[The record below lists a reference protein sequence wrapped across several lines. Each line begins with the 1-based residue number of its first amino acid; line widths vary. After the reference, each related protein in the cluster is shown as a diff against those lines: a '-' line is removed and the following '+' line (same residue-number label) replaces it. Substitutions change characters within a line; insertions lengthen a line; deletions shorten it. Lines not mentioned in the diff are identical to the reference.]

1 SNLKSKIFFLNKN
14 NNKYLFCKFVL
25 FLVSILLIINIKSLF
40 VKAMEKS
47 SEPLET
53 IELTTFLDKSE
64 LKNFP
69 NLKPFLAN
77 QNVDETEIST
87 LSDNNKA
94 EMEISLLSHDKSL
107 PNQFFL
113 LSCKHDLGSFF
124 SKRMRLFYALKNVRT
139 VPCASFFEWF
149 NFKQILFGTFDA
161 NLSKINCLFKCLN
174 LSGIKEEFIDDKYEK
189 VSLVALDFYRLLK
202 KNPNLGYFYLPSQDL
217 DKAISVNISFC
228 NCQVKGYSVLELI
241 HEIINLRDEN
251 FDVDNFRKHL
261 VIYIKHLMEISDSDE
276 ESIKVSVNNLLEK
289 IHELTD
295 IDELDRNLLFN
306 VLLSFSRVF
315 IPSLFEVNYSINNQR
330 IKPLYEMNL
339 DITNDVGHKTLG
351 FLFKLEK
358 NEQLSDFYLNFYE
371 IFQDENNIEQIK
383 PIDHLLIL
391 RTDKKQQIFYNSFF
405 HHLNINVLYKKTLSI
420 HKKAFF
426 NARLA

>member
-1 SNLKSKIFFLNKN
+1 MKSKIFFLNQN
-14 NNKYLFCKFVL
+14 NNKCLFCKFIL
-25 FLVSILLIINIKSLF
+25 FLVSILLIINIKFLL

-47 SEPLET
+47 SESLET

-69 NLKPFLAN
+69 NLKPFLTN

-149 NFKQILFGTFDA
+149 NFKQILFGTFHA

-241 HEIINLRDEN
+241 HEIVNLRDEN

-261 VIYIKHLMEISDSDE
+261 VIYIQHLMEISDSDE
-276 ESIKVSVNNLLEK
+276 ESMKVSINNLLEK
-289 IHELTD
+289 INELSD

-315 IPSLFEVNYSINNQR
+315 IPSLFEVNYSINTQR

-339 DITNDVGHKTLG
+339 DITNNVGHKTLG

-371 IFQDENNIEQIK
+371 IFQDENNIEQIR

>member
-1 SNLKSKIFFLNKN
+1 MKSKIFFLHQN
-14 NNKYLFCKFVL
+14 NNKYLFCKFIL
-25 FLVSILLIINIKSLF
+25 FLVSILLIINIKFLL

-202 KNPNLGYFYLPSQDL
+202 KNPNLGYFYLSSQDL

-276 ESIKVSVNNLLEK
+276 ESMKVSVNNLLEK
-289 IHELTD
+289 IHELSD

-315 IPSLFEVNYSINNQR
+315 IPSLFEVNYSINTQR

-339 DITNDVGHKTLG
+339 DITNDAGHKTLG

>member
-1 SNLKSKIFFLNKN
+1 
-14 NNKYLFCKFVL
+14 
-25 FLVSILLIINIKSLF
+25 
-40 VKAMEKS
+40 MEKP
-47 SEPLET
+47 SETLET
-53 IELTTFLDKSE
+53 IELKTFLDKSE
-64 LKNFP
+64 IKNFP
-69 NLKPFLAN
+69 NLKTFESDK
-77 QNVDETEIST
+77 NVDEVEVSKLADNDTFETEET
-87 LSDNNKA
+87 
-94 EMEISLLSHDKSL
+94 EVSLLSRDQLL
-107 PNQFFL
+107 PNRFFL

-149 NFKQILFGTFDA
+149 NFKQLLFGTFDA

-174 LSGIKEEFIDDKYEK
+174 LSGLKEEFIDDKYEK

-202 KNPNLGYFYLPSQDL
+202 KNPNLGYFYLSPQDL

-228 NCQVKGYSVLELI
+228 NCQVKGYSVLELL
-241 HEIINLRDEN
+241 HEILNLRDEN
-251 FDVDNFRKHL
+251 FDADNFRKHL

-276 ESIKVSVNNLLEK
+276 ESMKISINNLLEK
-289 IHELTD
+289 VHELND

-306 VLLSFSRVF
+306 VLLSFSRIF
-315 IPSLFEVNYSINNQR
+315 IPSLFEVNYSINTQR

-339 DITNDVGHKTLG
+339 DIINKPEHKTLG
-351 FLFKLEK
+351 FLLKLEN
-358 NEQLSDFYLNFYE
+358 NEELSDFYLNFYE
-371 IFQDENNIEQIK
+371 IFQDENNLEQMK
-383 PIDHLLIL
+383 LIDHLLIL

-426 NARLA
+426 NSRLTLN

>member
-1 SNLKSKIFFLNKN
+1 MKSKIFFLNQN
-14 NNKYLFCKFVL
+14 NNKYLFCKFIL
-25 FLVSILLIINIKSLF
+25 FLVLILLIINIKFLF

-94 EMEISLLSHDKSL
+94 ETEISLLSHDKSL

-124 SKRMRLFYALKNVRT
+124 SKRMRLFYALKNVKT

-149 NFKQILFGTFDA
+149 NFKQILFGTFNA

-228 NCQVKGYSVLELI
+228 NCQVKGYSVGAKE
-241 HEIINLRDEN
+241 
-251 FDVDNFRKHL
+251 
-261 VIYIKHLMEISDSDE
+261 
-276 ESIKVSVNNLLEK
+276 
-289 IHELTD
+289 
-295 IDELDRNLLFN
+295 
-306 VLLSFSRVF
+306 
-315 IPSLFEVNYSINNQR
+315 
-330 IKPLYEMNL
+330 
-339 DITNDVGHKTLG
+339 
-351 FLFKLEK
+351 
-358 NEQLSDFYLNFYE
+358 
-371 IFQDENNIEQIK
+371 
-383 PIDHLLIL
+383 
-391 RTDKKQQIFYNSFF
+391 
-405 HHLNINVLYKKTLSI
+405 
-420 HKKAFF
+420 A
-426 NARLA
+426 

>member
-1 SNLKSKIFFLNKN
+1 MHQN
-14 NNKYLFCKFVL
+14 NNKYLFCKFIL
-25 FLVSILLIINIKSLF
+25 FLVSILLIINIKFLL

-202 KNPNLGYFYLPSQDL
+202 KNPNLGYFYLSSQDL

-276 ESIKVSVNNLLEK
+276 ESMKVSVNNLLEK
-289 IHELTD
+289 IHELSD

-315 IPSLFEVNYSINNQR
+315 IPSLFEVNYSINTQR

-339 DITNDVGHKTLG
+339 DITNDAGHKTLG

>member
-1 SNLKSKIFFLNKN
+1 MKSKIFFLNKN